1 MKIFERDFSKL
12 RLLLNGSILILSIYG
27 LNRTK
32 FEYEKETLAQQAVI
46 QLVGPAQNLI
56 FYAKNSFNNL
66 IQNYF
71 LLIEVK
77 KENLELK
84 KQIGTLEE
92 KIFNLEELGRENI
105 RLKELLQFGQSTKHD
120 KVLAQII
127 GKDSSGLFKIVRI
140 NKGILDGI
148 TLKATV
154 VTSDG
159 LVGHIHRTFDHYSD
173 IITILD
179 SNNRVDGIVDRTR
192 SQGII
197 QGEGNEGLCIMKY
210 VSRSEPVQTQ
220 DLVLTS
226 GLGRIYPKGIRIGR
240 IIQVEKEKYGITQI
254 IKLSPSVEF
263 RKLEEVV
270 VLIDKST
277 RPNWGEWE
285 GNQVP

>member
-12 RLLLNGSILILSIYG
+12 RLFLNGSILILSIYG
-27 LNRTK
+27 LNRTQ
-32 FEYEKETLAQQAVI
+32 FEYPKETLAQKAVI
-46 QLVGPAQNLI
+46 RMMGPVQNVI
-56 FYAKNSFNNL
+56 FYVRDSFHNIL
-66 IQNYF
+66 QNYF
-71 LLIEVK
+71 FLVEVK
-77 KENLELK
+77 KENLRLK
-84 KQIGTLEE
+84 KHIGNLEE
-92 KIFNLEELGRENI
+92 KIFQLEELGRENI
-105 RLKELLQFGQSTKHD
+105 RLKELLQFGNSTQHD

-127 GKDSSGLFKIVRI
+127 GRDSSGLFRIVRI
-140 NKGILDGI
+140 NKGLMDGI
-148 TLKATV
+148 ALKSTV

-159 LVGHIHRTFDHYSD
+159 LVGHIHRAFDHYAD

-179 SNNRVDGIVDRTR
+179 NNNRVDGIVDRTR

-240 IIQVEKEKYGITQI
+240 IVQVEKERFGITQI
-254 IKLSPSVEF
+254 IKLAPSVDF

-270 VLIDKST
+270 VLIDKT
-277 RPNWGEWE
+277 ARPSWGEWE
-285 GNQVP
+285 EAQVP